1 MEIKKTSTSER
12 VMSGVHADLG
22 LHIGAGDENRTRT
35 ISLGICC
42 ITAVSSPE
50 LPIRV
55 SASDRGRLS
64 FTGVNGTLMAR

>member
-1 MEIKKTSTSER
+1 MEINKKPTSER
-12 VMSGVHADLG
+12 ILSGVPADLWFRS
-22 LHIGAGDENRTRT
+22 GAGDGNRTRT

-42 ITAVSSPE
+42 ITAVSGPE

-55 SASDRGRLS
+55 SASDRGCLS